1 MMTQTSPL
9 ELKFETREGCTAP
22 TKAYVGDAGWD
33 LYVAPPPDE
42 PEKMCYQLQEGSILR
57 IWTGVKVTFPFGYHG
72 EIRPRSSSPK
82 HGFFIANAPGT
93 IDPSYTGEIIIL
105 LRRFKL
111 EGTPS
116 TVYVNVG
123 EKIAQLVITP
133 HYTGGALG
141 GTILHEGVER
151 GEKGFG
157 SSGQ

>member
-9 ELKFETREGCTAP
+9 ELKFETREGCTPP
-22 TKAYVGDAGWD
+22 TKAYAGDAGWD

-42 PEKMCYQLQEGSILR
+42 PEKTSYRMDPGEVLR
-57 IWTGVKVTFPFGYHG
+57 VYTGVKATFPAGYHG

-82 HGFFIANAPGT
+82 WGFFIANSPGT

-105 LRRFKL
+105 LRIFPLKN
-111 EGTPS
+111 TC
-116 TVYVNVG
+116 TFAYINKG
-123 EKIAQLVITP
+123 EKIAQLVVTP

-141 GTILHEGVER
+141 GTILHEGIER